1 MNVEN
6 SGHQEIKSE
15 ANGQQ
20 KEVIMATFTAGYAI
34 VWVFLVFYVGWI
46 AQRQRRLAAR
56 YEALQRQIEADDR
69 CDSSISRAA

>member
-1 MNVEN
+1 
-6 SGHQEIKSE
+6 
-15 ANGQQ
+15 
-20 KEVIMATFTAGYAI
+20 MATFTAGYAI